1 MNLELSTTF
10 KFSLMNVLMAAHQV
24 WLETQEYSWPES
36 IHDRFKRVMAASL
49 TECSPLLDILWI
61 TSLDNQLE

>member
-1 MNLELSTTF
+1 MSLEINRN
-10 KFSLMNVLMAAHQV
+10 FSLIKVLMAAHQV

-36 IHDRFKRVMAASL
+36 IHDRFKRVMAAYL